1 MNRFFIM
8 TAICLGAFV
17 SHFTAG
23 VIHVSLPQFAALFDS
38 NLDTIQWV
46 TTGYLLVIA
55 TLLPLMGKLGDR
67 YGHRIIHNSGY
78 VIFAIGSILAALA
91 PNIVILLLMRVV
103 QGIGAAMFQAT
114 NIAII
119 TIHLPKA
126 SRGRALGTVSTAV
139 ALGAM
144 SGPIAGGFIMEWL
157 EWRWLFLIH
166 VPVILV
172 AAILALRY
180 IPRPDQ
186 QYAAQQR
193 SNASVAPR
201 IDRHDRLDWL
211 GAVLF
216 MLSVS
221 SAIVAVSVA
230 QAQLAIFILAAVA
243 FCAFVLWELRQRSPF
258 LPIRLLRIP
267 SLSCG
272 LIISVASFMIA
283 NTVLV
288 FLPFYFS
295 TLTGGFSP
303 SASGYLMAIYP
314 ILLALAGPVAGHW
327 SDRHG
332 STRFMRLGMIIMGV
346 ALVLLLL
353 ALPSFQSH
361 ASIML
366 PIVALAML
374 GAGMGILAA
383 PNNSF
388 IMQQAPQE
396 HVGSIGG
403 LIALTRNLGM
413 VGGAAMGLRAMNA
426 TVAADKEGDSIS
438 LLGALHPTLIGY
450 LLLTFCIVIP
460 LGLSVRRETNS
471 KPSEG
476 E

>member
-38 NLDTIQWV
+38 DLATVQWV

-67 YGHRIIHNSGY
+67 HGHRVIHNSGFI
-78 VIFAIGSILAALA
+78 IFAIGSILAALA
-91 PNIVILLLMRVV
+91 PNIGILLLMRVV

-144 SGPIAGGFIMEWL
+144 SGPIAGGFIVEWL

-166 VPVILV
+166 VPVTLV
-172 AAILALRY
+172 ATILALRY
-180 IPRPDQ
+180 IPKPDRQ
-186 QYAAQQR
+186 QASLQR
-193 SNASVAPR
+193 SDASNVTPL
-201 IDRHDRLDWL
+201 DRL
-211 GAVLF
+211 GAMLF
-216 MLSVS
+216 MISVS
-221 SAIVAVSVA
+221 SAIVAVSA
-230 QAQLAIFILAAVA
+230 AQLTSLILAAAA

-272 LIISVASFMIA
+272 LVISGASFMIA

-295 TLTGGFSP
+295 TLAGGLSP
-303 SASGYLMAIYP
+303 SAAGYLMATYP
-314 ILLALAGPVAGHW
+314 ILLALASPIAGHW
-327 SDRHG
+327 SDHHG
-332 STRFMRLGMIIMGV
+332 SKRFIRLGMIAMGM
-346 ALVLLLL
+346 ALLLF
-353 ALPSFQSH
+353 AIPSYQNH
-361 ASIML
+361 ASIAVPL
-366 PIVALAML
+366 VALALL
-374 GAGMGILAA
+374 GAGMGLLAA
-383 PNNSF
+383 PNNSY
-388 IMQQAPQE
+388 IMQQAPLE
-396 HVGSIGG
+396 HIGSIGG

-413 VGGAAMGLRAMNA
+413 VAGAALGLRAMNA
-426 TVAADKEGDSIS
+426 TVAIAKEEYSIS
-438 LLGALHPTLIGY
+438 LLDALRPTLIGY
-450 LLLTFCIVIP
+450 LILTFGLILL
-460 LGLSVRRETNS
+460 LGLSVRRKVRS
-471 KPSEG
+471 KHASDKR
-476 E
+476 